1 MPTKPNHVY
10 TINFTVKTSD
20 GTVMDS
26 TENHEPFSY
35 VAGTDS
41 VLPKLE
47 AEVGNMLISSKKSL
61 ILAPEDGYGAY
72 VDEAVQIAKREN
84 FPADADLTP
93 GMEFV
98 ATGPEGE
105 QMPFHILKV
114 DDEGVT
120 IDFNHPLAGE
130 TLTFDVELLDV
141 RPATPEELSHG
152 HVHGVGGHHH

>member
-47 AEVGNMLISSKKSL
+47 EEVGNMLISSKKTVTM
-61 ILAPEDGYGAY
+61 APEDGYGSY
-72 VDEAVQIAKREN
+72 VEEAVQVAKREN
-84 FPADADLTP
+84 FPEDADLKP

-114 DDEGVT
+114 DEEGVT

>member
-114 DDEGVT
+114 DDDGVT

>member
-1 MPTKPNHVY
+1 MATKPNHVY
-10 TINFTVKTSD
+10 TINFTVKAGD

-26 TENHEPFSY
+26 TDGNEPFSY
-35 VAGTDS
+35 IAGTSS

-47 AEVGNMLISSKKSL
+47 EEVGNMLISTKKSL
-61 ILAPEDGYGAY
+61 ILAPEDAYGAY
-72 VDEAVQIAKREN
+72 VDEAVQVAKPEN
-84 FPADADLTP
+84 FPADADLKP
-93 GMEFV
+93 GMEFI

-114 DDEGVT
+114 EDEGVT

-141 RPATPEELSHG
+141 RPATEEEMSHG
-152 HVHGVGGHHH
+152 HVHGAGGHQH